1 MDLAS
6 QGLDMLDPAKLFAT
20 TYVAGAL
27 AHYALQSRTLAWNAL
42 VVVAIPAR

>member
-6 QGLDMLDPAKLFAT
+6 QNLDMLDPAKLFA

-42 VVVAIPAR
+42 VIPAR